1 MQRIK
6 SECEGVC
13 LINCEWGIFCET
25 IYIYEKKDERTGVSW
40 KNVLVRRHLSHTRT
54 FVMSGFVVI
63 CWASEI
69 SNKYRRER
77 ISFLNLNLQS
87 LYIGRNEFYNST
99 HGVHIWKGFSRR
111 RMSLFEKIVYDTASS
126 AWREISS
133 SWGWGVYWCLK
144 LDCWLVFFFEV
155 GSNVLFYL

>member
-1 MQRIK
+1 MGHFLRDVIYMK
-6 SECEGVC
+6 KGRENGSELKKCTRPSPFVTHGPLSCRVLLWFVGRARF
-13 LINCEWGIFCET
+13 LINIG
-25 IYIYEKKDERTGVSW
+25 
-40 KNVLVRRHLSHTRT
+40 
-54 FVMSGFVVI
+54 
-63 CWASEI
+63 
-69 SNKYRRER
+69 ER
-77 ISFLNLNLQS
+77 ISFRNLNLQS
-87 LYIGRNEFYNST
+87 LCNGRNEFYNST

-155 GSNVLFYL
+155 GPNVLFYLKIVATTF